1 MTKNNKKCKK
11 TICVNTDEMLNPNP
25 KINQYATCN
34 MASDRSKR
42 RIAMGRGV
50 GTILTWAVPGV
61 SLNLAAN
68 FGKMAELERFKKSC
82 LREINILAWESSE
95 SEMKKRL

>member
-1 MTKNNKKCKK
+1 MQKNNLRKYRRNVEPKPKNQPIRNLQHGVWQIEKK
-11 TICVNTDEMLNPNP
+11 DH
-25 KINQYATCN
+25 YGA
-34 MASDRSKR
+34 
-42 RIAMGRGV
+42 GV